1 MIHTLRPNVEQS
13 SRDLLEYLALP
24 GLDDLLTGDDRR
36 CHCQMVTAAPFRKAC
51 SA

>member
-13 SRDLLEYLALP
+13 SRDLLEDLALP
-24 GLDDLLTGDDRR
+24 RLDELLTADDHH